1 MGIGKK
7 KGKSGIATQYVTRV
21 RAMKKLQ
28 VSLQDFRY
36 SPPSRI
42 SSNRASTES

>member
-28 VSLQDFRY
+28 VSLQDFR
-36 SPPSRI
+36 
-42 SSNRASTES
+42 